1 MSKNCGKIG
10 LPVKFL
16 HLSVRI
22 FTKWWLRKNY
32 KWNKLEK
39 NSVSMEEIKKGQEE
53 CSRLLEI
60 QISLLLAPLIRA
72 QAVDER
78 GVCWTQGLHPFFDL
92 LSLYLT
98 CLFVFWQSF
107 SDRTTFFLSSFPS
120 MYVLLQSITERLH
133 DQLLINS
140 RTLETAPI
148 LETPP
153 FFSLVKHKTG
163 FTFTCWPGRCRAVL
177 AFFPFSV
184 EIRALSRQLIKNTV
198 LVASSNTLKMQMWR
212 HDKIRKSFRLIKLY
226 REAKMTTRTSVCLFC
241 PETWCICSKAKKD
254 AIKQQK

>member
-1 MSKNCGKIG
+1 MKG
-10 LPVKFL
+10 
-16 HLSVRI
+16 
-22 FTKWWLRKNY
+22 
-32 KWNKLEK
+32 
-39 NSVSMEEIKKGQEE
+39 VSAEHKA
-53 CSRLLEI
+53 STL
-60 QISLLLAPLIRA
+60 
-72 QAVDER
+72 
-78 GVCWTQGLHPFFDL
+78 FF
-92 LSLYLT
+92 
-98 CLFVFWQSF
+98 
-107 SDRTTFFLSSFPS
+107 SFPS

-212 HDKIRKSFRLIKLY
+212 HDKIRKSFTEKLKWP
-226 REAKMTTRTSVCLFC
+226 RGHQCVCFALKLDVFAPKQRKML
-241 PETWCICSKAKKD
+241 
-254 AIKQQK
+254 

>member
-60 QISLLLAPLIRA
+60 QISLLPAPLIRA

-92 LSLYLT
+92 LSKPLSDLFICLLT
-98 CLFVFWQSF
+98 VLFRSDYFF
-107 SDRTTFFLSSFPS
+107 SQLFSE
-120 MYVLLQSITERLH
+120 YVRLAAVDH
-133 DQLLINS
+133 
-140 RTLETAPI
+140 RTAPI

-226 REAKMTTRTSVCLFC
+226 REAKMTPRTSVCLFC

>member
-92 LSLYLT
+92 LSKPLSDLFICLLT
-98 CLFVFWQSF
+98 VLFRSDYFF
-107 SDRTTFFLSSFPS
+107 S
-120 MYVLLQSITERLH
+120 
-133 DQLLINS
+133 QLLINS

-226 REAKMTTRTSVCLFC
+226 REAKMTPMTSVCLFC

>member
-60 QISLLLAPLIRA
+60 QISLLPAPLIRA

-92 LSLYLT
+92 LSNPLSDLFICLLT
-98 CLFVFWQSF
+98 VLFRSDYFF
-107 SDRTTFFLSSFPS
+107 SQLFSEYVRLAAVDHRTTARPAPHKLKDSGNCSYTGDASIFFISKTQDRFHFHLLTWKMPGSVSFLS
-120 MYVLLQSITERLH
+120 I
-133 DQLLINS
+133 
-140 RTLETAPI
+140 
-148 LETPP
+148 
-153 FFSLVKHKTG
+153 
-163 FTFTCWPGRCRAVL
+163 
-177 AFFPFSV
+177 
-184 EIRALSRQLIKNTV
+184 
-198 LVASSNTLKMQMWR
+198 
-212 HDKIRKSFRLIKLY
+212 
-226 REAKMTTRTSVCLFC
+226 
-241 PETWCICSKAKKD
+241 
-254 AIKQQK
+254 